1 MPDTGHSRKARN
13 VLDSGCWQASVSDKN
28 GVQYSAQSR
37 IKYIANGDTMPAYV
51 HVNLRVIDSA
61 KQAALAPRFQAA
73 LEAAGGKILHFGP
86 VAQILE
92 GDEVPLPM
100 AGVFEFPTLAQAL
113 AFYNSERYAPIK
125 AERREAQQ
133 ARMFIVETSS

>member
-1 MPDTGHSRKARN
+1 
-13 VLDSGCWQASVSDKN
+13 
-28 GVQYSAQSR
+28 
-37 IKYIANGDTMPAYV
+37 MPAYV
-51 HVNLRVIDSA
+51 HVNLRVIDFA

-73 LEAAGGKILHFGP
+73 LTEAGGKILHFGP
-86 VAQILE
+86 VAQSLE
-92 GDEVPLPM
+92 GDEAPLPM

-133 ARMFIVETSS
+133 ARMFIVETPA

>member
-1 MPDTGHSRKARN
+1 
-13 VLDSGCWQASVSDKN
+13 
-28 GVQYSAQSR
+28 
-37 IKYIANGDTMPAYV
+37 MPAYV

-61 KQAALAPRFQAA
+61 KQGALAPRFQAA
-73 LEAAGGKILHFGP
+73 LNEAGGRILHFGP

-133 ARMFIVETSS
+133 ARMFIVEMHP